1 MSVTLK
7 VSLGAQ
13 LSPPRLA
20 QQSLCCC
27 HCADGVSGGVGD
39 GQGDGDGGGGIKL
52 NLGSAQVGWRGKER
66 GCLWCQ
72 RCTWLCGWGLEPQHG
87 AVLMGM
93 ASVCIWGWGPVGPL
107 ILEDTELAGAQ

>member
-27 HCADGVSGGVGD
+27 HCADGASGEVGD
-39 GQGDGDGGGGIKL
+39 GQGDGDGG
-52 NLGSAQVGWRGKER
+52 
-66 GCLWCQ
+66 
-72 RCTWLCGWGLEPQHG
+72 
-87 AVLMGM
+87 
-93 ASVCIWGWGPVGPL
+93 
-107 ILEDTELAGAQ
+107 